1 MWQPFDQSQWQGRT
15 DPDAGTRSQRWHQRI
30 TQPVHDVPGSC
41 LVGFASDRGVLLNKG
56 RTGAAEGPPVLR
68 AALANLTAHFDR
80 PLYDDGTVQ
89 CAGDDLPASQAAFGD
104 RVAARLEEGHFVI
117 GLGGGHEIGYA
128 SYSGIR
134 QWLDRHD
141 PNARLGILNFDA
153 HFDLRQPAPDAT
165 SGTPF
170 YQIAQDAKQR
180 NQPFHYACIG
190 ISEAANTP
198 LLFDTANEL
207 GVRYLRDVDCID
219 LHATPFI
226 RRFIGE
232 LDYLY
237 VTVCLD
243 VFPAATA
250 PGVSAP
256 AAIGIPPAFLL
267 HCLTEVQ
274 RCCQYA
280 HCQWLMGDIAELN
293 PSYDQDNRTAKL
305 AARLVWEMD
314 ALQSPG
320 RVPV

>member
-1 MWQPFDQSQWQGRT
+1 MWQPFDKSLWQGRV
-15 DPDAGTRSQRWHQRI
+15 DFDAGTRSQRWHQRI
-30 TQPVHDVPGSC
+30 SEPAADAPGSC
-41 LVGFASDRGVLLNKG
+41 LIGFASDRGVLLNQG
-56 RTGAAEGPPVLR
+56 RTGAAEGPNALR
-68 AALANLTAHFDR
+68 SALANLTAHFDR
-80 PLYDDGTVQ
+80 PVYDDGTVP
-89 CAGDDLPASQAAFGD
+89 CTGENLPACQAAFGD
-104 RVAARLEEGHFVI
+104 RVAARLEENHFVI

-128 SYSGIR
+128 SYRGVR

-141 PNARLGILNFDA
+141 PDARLGIINFDA
-153 HFDLRQPAPDAT
+153 HFDLRQPSPEAT

-170 YQIAQDAKQR
+170 YQIAQDCEQR
-180 NQPFHYACIG
+180 GQPFHYACIG

-198 LLFDTANEL
+198 RLFDTAKAL
-207 GVRYLRDVDCID
+207 GVRYLRDLNCMD

-243 VFPAATA
+243 VLPAGMA

-256 AAIGIPPAFLL
+256 AAIGIQPAFLL
-267 HCLTEVQ
+267 HCLTEIQ

-280 HCQWLMGDIAELN
+280 PCKWLMADIAELN
-293 PSYDQDNRTAKL
+293 PSYDQDNRTARL

-314 ALQSPG
+314 ALQMPG